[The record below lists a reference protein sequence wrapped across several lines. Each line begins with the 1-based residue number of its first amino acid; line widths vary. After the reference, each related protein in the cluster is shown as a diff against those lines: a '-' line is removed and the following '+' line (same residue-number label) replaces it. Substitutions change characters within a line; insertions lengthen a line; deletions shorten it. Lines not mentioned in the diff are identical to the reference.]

1 METIDVRLLTLETIK
16 KEKDA
21 LLFALKKED
30 IDKAK
35 RFGQID
41 DQLRSYGSSY
51 FKNVF
56 LPNVPIQYGA
66 YGKPYVEDEHFSI
79 THSGNYIAFSKANEE
94 IGIDLEKIRKV
105 NPRLREYLSGVS
117 LQNEEDLFHY
127 WTLKEALA
135 KCLGIG
141 INEEFKNLPC
151 QEGKISYKN
160 RLFFA
165 KSIKFEDYYLT
176 VCLESDEDFEL
187 KTSFEKRIR
196 TYR

>member
-1 METIDVRLLTLETIK
+1 MEKIDVRLLTLETVK

-21 LLFALKKED
+21 LLFALKKDD

-35 RFGQID
+35 QFAQD
-41 DQLRSYGSSY
+41 DDRLRSYGSSY

-56 LPNVPIQYGA
+56 LPNAPIQYGEH
-66 YGKPYVEDEHFSI
+66 GKPYIEGEHFSI
-79 THSGNYIAFSKANEE
+79 THSGDYIVFAKANEE

-105 NPRLREYLSGVS
+105 NPRLKEYLNGVP
-117 LQNEEDLFHY
+117 LLKEEDLFRC

-135 KCLGIG
+135 KCLGKG
-141 INEEFKNLPC
+141 IDEDFKELPC

-165 KSIKFEDYYLT
+165 KSIKMKDYYLA
-176 VCLESDEDFEL
+176 VCLESNEDFEL
-187 KTSFEKRIR
+187 NLSFEKRIR